1 MSDRPERS
9 FEDLEVFKRA
19 YRVSLEVHRKSL
31 KFPKE
36 ERFAL
41 SNQMRRASK
50 SVCALIAE
58 GYGRQRSSDTEFK
71 RYLVMALGS
80 VEEMRL
86 WSKYCLDLGYVD
98 EATCTE
104 WREEYRQLA
113 KMLQGFI
120 AHLEG

>member
-1 MSDRPERS
+1 MSERS

-19 YRVSLEVHRKSL
+19 YRVSLEIHRASL
-31 KFPKE
+31 NFPKE
-36 ERFAL
+36 ERYAI
-41 SNQMRRASK
+41 SEQMRRASK

-58 GYGRQRSSDTEFK
+58 GYGRQRSSSADFK

-86 WSKYCLDLGYVD
+86 WCKYCLGLGYVEEVVCSSWRD
-98 EATCTE
+98 E
-104 WREEYRQLA
+104 YGQLA